1 MTQLPEIQSAD
12 WSPLLGEFGSVVE
25 DLDDIDQCIRII
37 LGTFKGSDP
46 LRPLFGCDAWRWL
59 DAPVDVAL
67 PNVVR
72 EVYAAIGMWEPRA
85 EVVGVTLV
93 PGDSESHWKIRVT
106 WQPAGDD
113 EQQITEVSNG
123 KT

>member
-1 MTQLPEIQSAD
+1 MTQLPDIQSAN
-12 WSPLLGEFGSVVE
+12 WSPLLGEFGGVVE

-37 LGTFKGSDP
+37 VGTPRGSVP
-46 LRPLFGCDAWRWL
+46 LRPLFGCDVWRWL

-85 EVVGVTLV
+85 EVVGVTLA
-93 PGDSESHWKIRVT
+93 PGDDESHWKIRVT
-106 WQPAGDD
+106 WQLAGDE
-113 EQQITEVSNG
+113 EQQITEVSHG